1 VLDVLLDKDI
11 LYIKFILNGLLN
23 RMNINQQ
30 VVGPSST
37 PFVPLSKILDLNLI
51 GEKKVVEKGYLTKG
65 D

>member
-1 VLDVLLDKDI
+1 
-11 LYIKFILNGLLN
+11 
-23 RMNINQQ
+23 MNINQQ

-51 GEKKVVEKGYLTKG
+51 GEEKVVEKGYLTKG